1 MIKMIKTDDFNPNII
16 ELFLNS
22 NYLERKE
29 LYRYINL
36 FASKIDGKVL
46 DFGCGSKPYE
56 KLFINSD
63 KYIGLEIKDGGV
75 NNADIF
81 YDGKKLPFKDKEFN
95 AMVSFQ
101 VLYQVINLEEILK
114 EINRVLKKDAKILV
128 SVPFIWFDGGAN
140 IQRRFSQEYSKF
152 IFKKFGFEVLEIKQT
167 NNNFSALC
175 LLISKYIDYS
185 ISKIK
190 YIYLRRLLRI
200 IQILIINS
208 LFNILGEL
216 FLKFGSKDNEL
227 YIDNI
232 IYAKKIKSV

>member
-1 MIKMIKTDDFNPNII
+1 MIKTDDFNPNII

-29 LYRYINL
+29 LYRYINKY
-36 FASKIDGKVL
+36 AMNIDGRIL
-46 DFGCGSKPYE
+46 DFGCGTKPYE
-56 KLFINSD
+56 RLFKNGD
-63 KYIGLEIKDGGV
+63 EYIGLELNGGGI

-81 YDGKKLPFKDKEFN
+81 YDGKKLPFKDKEFD

-114 EINRVLKKDAKILV
+114 EINRVLKTDAKLIV

-152 IFKKFGFEVLEIKQT
+152 VFKQFGFEVLEIKQT
-167 NNNFSALC
+167 NNNFSFFC
-175 LLISKYIDYS
+175 LLINQYIGYL
-185 ISKIK
+185 ISNIK
-190 YIYLRRLLRI
+190 NIYLRRFLRI
-200 IQILIINS
+200 IQILTINP
-208 LFNILGEL
+208 LFNIFGEL

-227 YIDNI
+227 YIDSV
-232 IYAKKIKSV
+232 IYAKKTKSV